1 MSKNLKDCLLEAVEI
16 IRSVEETAAIRFPDL
31 SSTAVKLAISIYIQ
45 ESNGK
50 NGKANFTGFKGNGDT
65 VINFGKHKG
74 QSLKEIL
81 KDDKSY
87 LRWLSD
93 KAKDPTLKAEAE
105 KLLKEK
111 PSFNNNVII
120 PEVGN

>member
-1 MSKNLKDCLLEAVEI
+1 MKSMKDCLKEAITICRSLEEEMSMRWPDIEQTI
-16 IRSVEETAAIRFPDL
+16 IKVGL
-31 SSTAVKLAISIYIQ
+31 SLFIQ

-50 NGKANFTGFKGNGDT
+50 NGKADFAGFKGNGDT

-81 KDDKSY
+81 KDDVSY

-105 KLLKEK
+105 KLLKAK
-111 PSFNNNVII
+111 PAFNNNVIV
-120 PEVGN
+120 PEVKN